1 MANISFYS
9 NNFGGTELDLI
20 HHNDGSGIGFFGDS
34 IGLSVPITTY
44 QNSTYT
50 TNSNGTSTDGIKLS
64 NTKFASTSGCFHNN
78 SATETDLRAMPN
90 YWAPLNVRFT
100 HDEPVATQNVQLRIF
115 NRSDIDTHATEVV
128 TQVYEVRHPN
138 PDDGHDT
145 AGTTYA
151 LNHRGTNFSAAH
163 SWHEFDPEDDMNP
176 LTMTSSPGP
185 SGNNGNATD
194 GTRTKDENWVTT
206 SGTTLRIQQ
215 HDWYVAMSAKPTTIG
230 SKTDFGLY
238 FTLEYL

>member
-90 YWAPLNVRFT
+90 YWGSFKC
-100 HDEPVATQNVQLRIF
+100 
-115 NRSDIDTHATEVV
+115 
-128 TQVYEVRHPN
+128 QVYPRRTSCYTKRPVE
-138 PDDGHDT
+138 
-145 AGTTYA
+145 
-151 LNHRGTNFSAAH
+151 NF
-163 SWHEFDPEDDMNP
+163 
-176 LTMTSSPGP
+176 
-185 SGNNGNATD
+185 
-194 GTRTKDENWVTT
+194 
-206 SGTTLRIQQ
+206 QQ
-215 HDWYVAMSAKPTTIG
+215 I
-230 SKTDFGLY
+230 
-238 FTLEYL
+238 